1 MFVTDSSCFQLS
13 FSPRNS
19 PTFKSF
25 EEKVETT
32 VTSLKVKVRGRV
44 TWLCMLKCDSLAV
57 PIICTGDRLNSL
69 FHQGFHG
76 AARALMENEGN
87 MDTNNLSLICY

>member
-1 MFVTDSSCFQLS
+1 MFATDSSSFLQLS

-32 VTSLKVKVRGRV
+32 VTSLKVEIRG
-44 TWLCMLKCDSLAV
+44 
-57 PIICTGDRLNSL
+57 
-69 FHQGFHG
+69 
-76 AARALMENEGN
+76 
-87 MDTNNLSLICY
+87 